1 MNIPKQLKLQPN
13 RQKYIEILRRMTPEQ
28 RLNKAF
34 ELSRFA
40 KELFITGIR
49 KRFPDATEEE
59 IQKIVLERLQK
70 CHNRNY

>member
-1 MNIPKQLKLQPN
+1 MSIPKQLKPQPN
-13 RQKYIEILRRMTPEQ
+13 RRQYIEILRRMTPEQ

-49 KRFPDATEEE
+49 KRFPYATEEE

>member
-1 MNIPKQLKLQPN
+1 
-13 RQKYIEILRRMTPEQ
+13 MTPEQ

-34 ELSRFA
+34 ELSKFA
-40 KELFITGIR
+40 KDLFITGIR
-49 KRFPDATEEE
+49 KCFPDATEEE